1 MIIKNFETLA
11 STPLRKQALLIA
23 EAGLQGVATAPLVKQ
38 HFRYN
43 AKTQVLSVRGHK
55 FAMADYKKIMVIGF
69 GKVALQAVTEIQT
82 ALGERITCGFVIDVE
97 QGALGNIVCRVGT
110 HPYPS
115 IVNVAATKE
124 LVAMLDQSTADDLVI
139 CVVSGGG
146 SSLLCYPAEMTC
158 DQEREIIAALT
169 VSGASIQE
177 LNVVRKHIS
186 KVKGGNLAK
195 VCYPATVISLIFSD
209 VPGDNLSMVASGPTV
224 KDDTTMQHAAEILQ
238 KYNILDR
245 CKLPSCE
252 LVETP
257 KEQKYFEKV
266 HNILFA
272 SAADALNAM
281 TKKADELGFVAKIW
295 QPAFQGE
302 AQVLAREIMSTVR
315 AGQCLLG
322 AGESTV
328 SLADKSSGVKGG
340 RNQEMALAALPLV
353 KPNQVLVTVATD
365 GHDNTEA
372 AGAVADSDI
381 IDRAKLLGL
390 ASEVFLNNHDSYG
403 FFDQV
408 NGQLQTGDTGSNV
421 ADFFVCLQQ

>member
-1 MIIKNFETLA
+1 MIIKNFDILA
-11 STPLRKQALLIA
+11 DSPLRKQALLIA
-23 EAGLQGVATAPLVKQ
+23 EAGLQGIATAPLVKQ

-43 AKTQVLSVRGHK
+43 PQTKVLSVRGQK
-55 FAMADYKKIMVIGF
+55 FATADYKKIVVVGF
-69 GKVALQAVTEIQT
+69 GKAALQAVTEIQT
-82 ALGERITCGFVIDVE
+82 ALGERISCGFVIDVA
-97 QGALGNIVCRVGT
+97 QGALGNIVCKVGT

-124 LVAMLDQSTADDLVI
+124 LVAMLEQSTAEDLVI

-158 DQEREIIAALT
+158 DQEREIIAALNE
-169 VSGASIQE
+169 SGASIRE
-177 LNVVRKHIS
+177 LNIVRKHIS

-209 VPGDNLSMVASGPTV
+209 VPGDDLSMVASGPTV
-224 KDDTTMQHAAEILQ
+224 KDDTTMHQASEILQ

-272 SAADALNAM
+272 SAKDALEAM
-281 TKKADELGFVAKIW
+281 VKKADDLGFNAKVW

-302 AQVLAREIMSTVR
+302 AAGLAQEIVHAVR
-315 AGQCLLG
+315 PGQCLLG

-328 SLADKSSGVKGG
+328 SLAGIEIGARGG

-353 KPNQVLVTVATD
+353 NPNQILVTVASD

-372 AGAVADSDI
+372 AGAIADKDVT
-381 IDRAKLLGL
+381 DRAKLLGL
-390 ASEVFLNNHDSYG
+390 SPEAFLTHHDSCN
-403 FFDQV
+403 FFEQV
-408 NGQLQTGDTGSNV
+408 SGQVQTGDTGSNM
-421 ADFFVCLQQ
+421 ADFFVCLRQ